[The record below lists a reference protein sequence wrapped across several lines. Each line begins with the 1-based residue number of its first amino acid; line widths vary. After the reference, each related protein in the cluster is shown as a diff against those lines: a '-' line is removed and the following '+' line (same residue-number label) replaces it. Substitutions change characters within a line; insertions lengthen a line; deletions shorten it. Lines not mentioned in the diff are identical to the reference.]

1 MSPWGG
7 HSVFTNIKKDMRHPV
22 KYIRA
27 INYTYVFTYTMDVAV
42 AAAGYLMFGQDVLDE
57 ITSNIFL
64 TAGYP
69 HSIAVCIVV
78 FIAIIPLT
86 KIPLNVRPIFV
97 ITESLCG
104 LSTVTLPSGAMAG
117 MPQYTRAALKCLT
130 RVITVVLVVVL
141 AIVVPGFDTVMV
153 RFSPV
158 FQSWKHLS
166 FLSYLFVSLSL
177 HRSLPRSVEN
187 RSS

>member
-7 HSVFTNIKKDMRHPV
+7 HSVFPNIYRDMRHPA

-27 INYTYVFTYTMDVAV
+27 INYTYIFTYTLDVAV
-42 AAAGYLMFGQDVLDE
+42 AIAGYLMFGQDVHDE

-78 FIAIIPLT
+78 FIAVIPLT
-86 KIPLNVRPIFV
+86 KIPLNARPIFV
-97 ITESLCG
+97 ITENLCG
-104 LSTVTLPSGAMAG
+104 LSAVSMPSGGMTG

-130 RVITVVLVVVL
+130 RIATLVVIVVL
-141 AIVVPGFDTVMV
+141 AVVVPGFDTVMV
-153 RFSPV
+153 
-158 FQSWKHLS
+158 QSYLPLLVLS
-166 FLSYLFVSLSL
+166 F
-177 HRSLPRSVEN
+177 
-187 RSS
+187 